1 VRLAFYEGDV
11 VGNPPMRIRSFGR
24 SQELP
29 NRTGGFFFTKRFF
42 ILVQL
47 SLFLLAFRVIVQAET
62 PAWQTIETKYT
73 IIHHQS
79 SEALKKFNN
88 KVNYGQERWGLGRLF
103 STPSS
108 DKVIDKIGKKV
119 DILFER
125 VQEILDM
132 RKKMK
137 KVTINIYDNK
147 KQLHDAYSRI
157 YKKSCRIRAWY
168 RYRNNTVYINVD
180 DLHEGMLAHELAHA
194 IIDHYLLVRPPA
206 ASAEILARYVD
217 RHLKK

>member
-1 VRLAFYEGDV
+1 MKFLYNQV
-11 VGNPPMRIRSFGR
+11 
-24 SQELP
+24 
-29 NRTGGFFFTKRFF
+29 FFKKNFLIF
-42 ILVQL
+42 IQL
-47 SLFLLAFRVIVQAET
+47 SLFFLLRGVVQGET
-62 PAWQTIETKYT
+62 PAWKSIETKYT
-73 IIHHQS
+73 IIHYQS
-79 SEALKKFNN
+79 LEVLKKFND
-88 KVNYGQERWGLGRLF
+88 KVSYGQEGWSLRRLF

-108 DKVIDKIGKKV
+108 DEVIDRIAKKL

-137 KVTINIYDNK
+137 KVIINVYDNK

-168 RYRNNTVYINVD
+168 RYGNNTIYINVD

-194 IIDHYLLVRPPA
+194 IIDHYLLIRPPA

-217 RHLKK
+217 THLKE